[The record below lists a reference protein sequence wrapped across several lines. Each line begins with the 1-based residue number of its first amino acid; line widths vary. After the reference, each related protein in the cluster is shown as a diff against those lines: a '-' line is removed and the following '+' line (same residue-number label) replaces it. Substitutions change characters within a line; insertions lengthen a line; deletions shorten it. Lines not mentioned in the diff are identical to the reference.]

1 VRDDHPADGDEERD
15 RLTLAVAGRSRRI
28 PHAAAS
34 FLSGCTLPEVDDVP
48 EIQVLPHASR
58 PIPADH
64 VVALYR
70 AEGWWPERSVDQVAM
85 VLDAFPA
92 VGAWHG
98 DRLVGFARCVSDG
111 VLRAYIE
118 DVVVAPDVRGLGVGR
133 ALVAAI
139 VEQLQPIPVVSLFCD
154 PGLVPFYEQAGFR
167 PTRQVV
173 LHHNA
178 SA

>member
-1 VRDDHPADGDEERD
+1 M
-15 RLTLAVAGRSRRI
+15 T
-28 PHAAAS
+28 
-34 FLSGCTLPEVDDVP
+34 
-48 EIQVLPHASR
+48 PHASR
-58 PIPADH
+58 PITADQ

-70 AEGWWPERSVDQVAM
+70 AEGWWPERTADQVAR

-92 VGAWHG
+92 VGAWRG
-98 DRLVGFARCVSDG
+98 DRLVGFARSVSDG

-133 ALVAAI
+133 MLVAAI
-139 VEQLQPIPVVSLFCD
+139 ADQLQPIPVVSLFCD
-154 PGLVPFYEQAGFR
+154 PRLVSFYEQAGFR

-173 LHHNA
+173 LHRRA

>member
-1 VRDDHPADGDEERD
+1 
-15 RLTLAVAGRSRRI
+15 
-28 PHAAAS
+28 
-34 FLSGCTLPEVDDVP
+34 VDDAS
-48 EIQVLPHASR
+48 EIQVTPHASR
-58 PIPADH
+58 PITADQ

-70 AEGWWPERSVDQVAM
+70 AEGWWPERTADQVAR

-92 VGAWHG
+92 VGAWRG
-98 DRLVGFARCVSDG
+98 DRLVGFARSVSDG

-133 ALVAAI
+133 MLVAAI
-139 VEQLQPIPVVSLFCD
+139 ADQLQPIPVVSLFCD
-154 PGLVPFYEQAGFR
+154 PRLVSFYEQAGFR

-173 LHHNA
+173 LHRRA